1 MASSTVTIDT
11 NEWKYIDV
19 FGMEHVVTNGQTFT
33 LTVTDGGASTVE
45 YNIPLAQSV
54 TTTDGLTLTFR
65 PLVTQSN
72 SGTTTEQFRTIGF
85 LTDAGQGSNFY
96 GLRGEIVIECP
107 LSGVKQ
113 RWSVAKMN
121 PSDSDF
127 GAAGTITMTL
137 EDQFGHVMVMP
148 ATGSGIDVGQAA

>member
-11 NEWKYIDV
+11 GEWNYIDR
-19 FGMEHVVTNGQTFT
+19 FGIGHVVTNAQTFT

-54 TTTDGLTLTFR
+54 ITTDGYTLTFR
-65 PLVTQSN
+65 PECEN
-72 SGTTTEQFRTIGF
+72 ASGTGGSAFRTIGY
-85 LTDAGQGSNFY
+85 LTDAGQGSDFHNQ
-96 GLRGEIVIECP
+96 RGELCIECP
-107 LSGVKQ
+107 VSGVIQ
-113 RWSVAKMN
+113 RWRVAKIN

-137 EDQFGHVMVMP
+137 EDQFGNVMVMP
-148 ATGSGIDVGQAA
+148 ATGSGITVGQAS